1 MTRHGHVPRASCG
14 LRVPLLIVSVSI
26 LTRTALQNVWSFRE
40 RTRLARRNSVL
51 MRLIAIFA
59 PNRATSSSTPHPRMR
74 CSFGKGE
81 GVRSLWRSI
90 LDMRVE
96 CARKG

>member
-1 MTRHGHVPRASCG
+1 
-14 LRVPLLIVSVSI
+14 
-26 LTRTALQNVWSFRE
+26 
-40 RTRLARRNSVL
+40 
-51 MRLIAIFA
+51 
-59 PNRATSSSTPHPRMR
+59 MR